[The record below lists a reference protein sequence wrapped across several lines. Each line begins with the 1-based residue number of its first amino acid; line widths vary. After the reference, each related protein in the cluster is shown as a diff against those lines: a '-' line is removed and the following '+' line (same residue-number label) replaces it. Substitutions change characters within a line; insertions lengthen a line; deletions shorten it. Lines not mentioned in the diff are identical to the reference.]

1 MPQYQFR
8 FDVVESWSCSFTA
21 ESREQ
26 AKELYRQVQ
35 DGEINLDDLPNYLDK
50 NSGID
55 TELYALENGFGA
67 EQEEN

>member
-21 ESREQ
+21 ENREQ
-26 AKELYRQVQ
+26 AEELYRQVQ

>member
-26 AKELYRQVQ
+26 AEELYRQVQ